1 MNMPRRVK
9 TVLNRLTW
17 AYYVLRSLQY
27 YRKHRNNDRYRMV
40 PFRVPVADLH
50 PDHFPGEGEQDL
62 RDLHQ
67 EHQTL
72 E

>member
-27 YRKHRNNDRYRMV
+27 YRNYQINDSFRLV
-40 PFRVPVADLH
+40 PLRVPVADLH
-50 PDHFPGEGEQDL
+50 PDHLPGEGE
-62 RDLHQ
+62 
-67 EHQTL
+67 
-72 E
+72 